1 MKYCILIL
9 CLSLISCSDTTKVK
23 DRGSEYHTNFIY
35 TNSHNQ
41 KIICTDDLKQWCAKN
56 PNAEILS
63 ICANE
68 RLGNGNFVDSWIILY
83 KDSVMSA
90 EFSGK

>member
-9 CLSLISCSDTTKVK
+9 CLSLVSCIDTTTVK
-23 DRGSEYHTNFIY
+23 EAGADYKNNFVY

-41 KIICTDDLKQWCAKN
+41 KIICVNDLKQWCAKN
-56 PNAEILS
+56 PSAEIIS
-63 ICANE
+63 ICVNRYQDGRIAIAW
-68 RLGNGNFVDSWIILY
+68 LIVY
-83 KDSVMSA
+83 KDGVASA